1 MKVANM
7 EDQIKMLI
15 ELQELDGEIYNKKR
29 VLDDVPA
36 KMKELDDLL
45 EQKSADVKNLEE
57 NSKKLQL
64 EMKEKEVE
72 MGSKEGVIKKYQT
85 QLSQVKTNKE
95 YSTLEKEI
103 ATVKADNSLLEEE
116 IINLLDKI
124 ESVQKDIKKEKD
136 VLEGETKKIEE
147 QKKKMEEEKKAAQA
161 ECDDLNN
168 KRKDFVAKVDRRVL
182 SKYERIL
189 HNKDGLA
196 MVPVVDDAC
205 GGCNMNLPPQ
215 VVNEARLKKDLTF
228 CGNCARILYSTQ

>member
-15 ELQELDGEIYNKKR
+15 ELQEIDGEIYNKKK
-29 VLDDVPA
+29 VLDEVPA

-72 MGSKEGVIKKYQT
+72 MGSKEEAIKKYQT

-95 YSTLEKEI
+95 YTALEKEI
-103 ATVKADNSLLEEE
+103 STIKADNSLLEED

-124 ESVQKDIKKEKD
+124 ESVKGDIKKEKD
-136 VLEGETKKIEE
+136 VLEQEKKKIEE
-147 QKKKMEEEKKAAQA
+147 QKKKMEEEKKAAQV
-161 ECDDLNN
+161 EFDDLNN
-168 KRKDFVAKVDRRVL
+168 KRKDFTAKVDKRVL

-189 HNKDGLA
+189 HNKAGLA
-196 MVPVVDDAC
+196 MVPVADDAC

-215 VVNEARLKKDLTF
+215 VVNEARLKKELTF

>member
-1 MKVANM
+1 MVVANM
-7 EDQIKMLI
+7 EEQIKMLI

-36 KMKELDDLL
+36 KMKELDDTL
-45 EQKSADVKNLEE
+45 EQKSAEVKNLEE

-64 EMKEKEVE
+64 ERKAKEVDL
-72 MGSKEGVIKKYQT
+72 GTKEDSIKKYQT

-103 ATVKADNSLLEEE
+103 ANVRADNSLLEEA

-124 ESVQKDIKKEKD
+124 ETAQKDIKKEKE
-136 VLEGETKKIEE
+136 VFEEEKKKIGE
-147 QKKKMEEEKKAAQA
+147 QKKKIEAEKKAAQA
-161 ECDDLNN
+161 EVDDLNN
-168 KRKDFVAKVDRRVL
+168 KRKDFASKVDKKVL

-196 MVPVVDDAC
+196 LVPVAGDAC

-228 CGNCARILYSTQ
+228 CGNCARMLYSTQ